1 VAGSPRVPVP
11 NQVPNPTSLPS
22 STSPHA
28 PPGGAEETKSS
39 TSTAPPR
46 PTLSPRK
53 GEAAASQASVVG
65 LPPSLAAS
73 ALRDELRASSLRRQE
88 ELAALGRERA
98 RLEKLAAEIT
108 AARAALKTETARL
121 DEKVKKEKEEKE
133 EAAKRATSAKTPS
146 PQVRADGKPPG
157 EVLAKTLKGMKADQA
172 AALVSRLERR
182 LAVDL
187 LRHMRPADAGTVL
200 EKMKPETAAEI
211 FSLMASTEAAGGS
224 R

>member
-1 VAGSPRVPVP
+1 M
-11 NQVPNPTSLPS
+11 
-22 STSPHA
+22 
-28 PPGGAEETKSS
+28 
-39 TSTAPPR
+39 
-46 PTLSPRK
+46 
-53 GEAAASQASVVG
+53 ASQTAVG
-65 LPPSLAAS
+65 LPPSLAAG
-73 ALRDELRASSLRRQE
+73 ALRDELRVSSLRRQE

-121 DEKVKKEKEEKE
+121 DEKVKAVEKEEKE
-133 EAAKRATSAKTPS
+133 AAAKRAASAKTPS
-146 PQVRADGKPPG
+146 PQARADGKPPG
-157 EVLAKTLKGMKADQA
+157 EALAKTLKGMKADQA

-200 EKMKPETAAEI
+200 EKMKPETAAEL

>member
-1 VAGSPRVPVP
+1 MASEARTRPALPPAGGEGAPS
-11 NQVPNPTSLPS
+11 QPT
-22 STSPHA
+22 
-28 PPGGAEETKSS
+28 GAI
-39 TSTAPPR
+39 
-46 PTLSPRK
+46 
-53 GEAAASQASVVG
+53 
-65 LPPSLAAS
+65 PPSLSAS
-73 ALRDELRASSLRRQE
+73 ALRDELRVSSLRRQE

-98 RLEKLAAEIT
+98 RLEKLAADIS
-108 AARAALKTETARL
+108 AARAALETETARL
-121 DEKVKKEKEEKE
+121 DEKVKKAEKEEKE

-157 EVLAKTLKGMKADQA
+157 QALAKTLKGMKPDLA

-200 EKMKPETAAEI
+200 EKMKPETAAEL

>member
-1 VAGSPRVPVP
+1 MAARA
-11 NQVPNPTSLPS
+11 PS
-22 STSPHA
+22 
-28 PPGGAEETKSS
+28 
-39 TSTAPPR
+39 R
-46 PTLSPRK
+46 PALSPTQ
-53 GEAAASQASVVG
+53 GEGVASQATVVG

-73 ALRDELRASSLRRQE
+73 ALRDELRVSSLRRQE

-133 EAAKRATSAKTPS
+133 EAAKRASSAKPPS

-200 EKMKPETAAEI
+200 EKMKPETAAEL